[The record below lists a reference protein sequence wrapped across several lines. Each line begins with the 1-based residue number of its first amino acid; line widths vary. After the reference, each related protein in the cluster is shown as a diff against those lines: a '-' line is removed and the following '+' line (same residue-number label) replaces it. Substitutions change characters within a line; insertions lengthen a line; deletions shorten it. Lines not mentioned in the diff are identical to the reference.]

1 MAGSA
6 SGSDKR
12 EKAGDTN
19 ISAREA
25 LAVMFAQGN
34 TAPYADADG
43 EVCIH
48 YNPTPAEA
56 SVMAERLQTEDLHD
70 LTARIV
76 AILPFRQDR
85 FEKCFVLAEIRPNES
100 FDCHSCAPAVAGA
113 IFLKNGDAWHI
124 QINEHVITYIGS
136 WGRAPKESKLV
147 KIGTDRFG
155 ILIERRFQVH
165 GTSDAYTILISQI
178 NDRLKVL
185 WESPTTYEDN
195 EGDCG
200 EGTDHAC
207 YRWSSRISF
216 KPMQNSSFYD
226 IFVTTSGTKP
236 ADDSDSAGKVIS
248 FQHTSVYMFSDSIYV
263 AKKQDIYRK

>member
-1 MAGSA
+1 
-6 SGSDKR
+6 
-12 EKAGDTN
+12 
-19 ISAREA
+19 
-25 LAVMFAQGN
+25 
-34 TAPYADADG
+34 
-43 EVCIH
+43 
-48 YNPTPAEA
+48 
-56 SVMAERLQTEDLHD
+56 LQTEDLHD

-85 FEKCFVLAEIRPNES
+85 FEKCFVLAEIRPKES

-147 KIGTDRFG
+147 KMGADRFG
-155 ILIERRFQVH
+155 ILIERRYQVH
-165 GTSDAYTILISQI
+165 GISDAYTILISQI

-195 EGDCG
+195 EGDGG

-216 KPMQNSSFYD
+216 KPMQNSSYYD

-248 FQHTSVYMFSDSIYV
+248 FQHTSEFMFSDSIYV
-263 AKKQDIYRK
+263 AKKQDIHRQ